1 MTPFYWLARLLGA
14 AVSVRTAEWV
24 GSWADGL
31 ITTGRARDEMRS
43 ITEAF
48 DVLPQLRTR
57 SAQSIARSG

>member
-1 MTPFYWLARLLGA
+1 MKPFYWFARLLRA
-14 AVSVRTAEWV
+14 AVSDRTAEWV

-43 ITEAF
+43 IIEAF
-48 DVLPQLRTR
+48 DVLPQLYTP